1 MDHPTPPHLLTDD
14 EIREFQSLAV
24 EHAGASL
31 TLEQADALAHQLLR
45 VLFII
50 RDVARRSS
58 TDSTS
63 SVDQRVLSETQNRA
77 DTTYSS
83 T

>member
-1 MDHPTPPHLLTDD
+1 MVPSPARILSEE
-14 EIREFQSLAV
+14 EIREFQSLAA

-50 RDVARRSS
+50 RDVGPP
-58 TDSTS
+58 
-63 SVDQRVLSETQNRA
+63 QFN
-77 DTTYSS
+77 
-83 T
+83 